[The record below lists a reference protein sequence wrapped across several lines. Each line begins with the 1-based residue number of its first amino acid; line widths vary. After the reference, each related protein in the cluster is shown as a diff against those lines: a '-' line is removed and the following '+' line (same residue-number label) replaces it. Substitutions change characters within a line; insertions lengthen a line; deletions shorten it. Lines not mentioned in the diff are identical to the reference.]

1 MGTSASTG
9 TVVAGVATAGVV
21 VPYDFALD
29 RELWRWAPRGLD
41 LLLTRTPREL
51 LPVSVEQARAVSA
64 APVVARCVQ
73 AVLEPGPAVVAYA
86 CTSGS
91 FVDGLEGERAL
102 VEAML
107 HAGAPAAATTSGA
120 LVEALRHL
128 GARRVAVATPY
139 DESVTFRLEAFL
151 AEAGIEVS
159 GTASLG
165 RTGAIWQVGPEET
178 APLVRAAA
186 TTPCDAVFVSCTNLR
201 TYDLI
206 APLERELGVPVLTA
220 NQVTMWAAA
229 MLSGLRARGPGQ
241 RLLDGRRG
249 RRRVTLSGIGH
260 VPMTP
265 GEALGGPGMVGH
277 A

>member
-1 MGTSASTG
+1 MGTAASTG

-41 LLLTRTPREL
+41 LLLTRTPYAL
-51 LPVSVEQARAVSA
+51 LPVSLEQARAVSA
-64 APVVARCVQ
+64 APVVAGCVRE
-73 AVLEPGPAVVAYA
+73 VLVPGPGAVAFA

-107 HAGAPAAATTSGA
+107 HAGAPAATTTSGA
-120 LVEALRHL
+120 LVDALRHL
-128 GARRVAVATPY
+128 GAHRVAVATPY
-139 DESVTFRLEAFL
+139 DETVTFRLEAFL

-165 RTGAIWQVGPEET
+165 RTGGIWQVGLEET
-178 APLVRAAA
+178 AALVRAAA

-201 TYDLI
+201 TYDLVG
-206 APLERELGVPVLTA
+206 PLERELGVPVLTA
-220 NQVTMWAAA
+220 NQVTMWALAA
-229 MLSGLRARGPGQ
+229 LTGMRARGPGQ
-241 RLLDGRRG
+241 RLLDARRG
-249 RRRVTLSGIGH
+249 RRRGQGLISG
-260 VPMTP
+260 
-265 GEALGGPGMVGH
+265 A
-277 A
+277 